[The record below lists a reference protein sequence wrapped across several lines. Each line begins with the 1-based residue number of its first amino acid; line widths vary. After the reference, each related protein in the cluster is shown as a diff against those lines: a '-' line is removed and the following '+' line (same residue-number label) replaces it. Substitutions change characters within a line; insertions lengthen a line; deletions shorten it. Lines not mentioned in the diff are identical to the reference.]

1 MALKY
6 APKSVINLSR
16 EEISLLQEELDIDDE
31 MNEESEPEIDD
42 DPYFLLAQRLANA
55 PQVKVNPNIREEGE
69 VQPGGNLA
77 EEEEFEKKCP
87 VCLIEVPID
96 ITEHFKL
103 QHPDIEGVVCPH
115 CYKLLSKKCTLNRH
129 IEQVHLGLQIFKPAK
144 CDECG
149 KVFSK
154 KGHLD
159 RHVRTIHMG
168 MKDESE
174 PCPHCGKIFTTKS
187 SLEPHIEAVH
197 KGIRREC
204 KICGK
209 VLSDLWKH
217 MRTVHGQ
224 YRRKIKIPKEEVF
237 GTNGSNSGPSQNP
250 LMLETSSISLNE
262 FEEHLED
269 QIALPMLPLP
279 LNLQS
284 NLQNSEK
291 KNLQNSNSENQKKKS
306 GSKRKSSSPLKVK
319 MPFKLS
325 SSSLEKT
332 KEQIHDNFEEI

>member
-1 MALKY
+1 M
-6 APKSVINLSR
+6 
-16 EEISLLQEELDIDDE
+16 
-31 MNEESEPEIDD
+31 
-42 DPYFLLAQRLANA
+42 
-55 PQVKVNPNIREEGE
+55 NPNVQEEGE
-69 VQPGGNLA
+69 VVPGNV
-77 EEEEFEKKCP
+77 EEEAERKCP
-87 VCLIEVPID
+87 VCNKVEEDVVA
-96 ITEHFKL
+96 HFK
-103 QHPDIEGVVCPH
+103 QSHPDVEGVVCPH
-115 CYKLLSKKCTLNRH
+115 CCKLLSKKCTLNRH

-224 YRRKIKIPKEEVF
+224 YRRKVKIPKDEVF
-237 GTNGSNSGPSQNP
+237 GSANTSINSSTDTSLEPPAPEKPKIAPS
-250 LMLETSSISLNE
+250 SSSSSTPN
-262 FEEHLED
+262 
-269 QIALPMLPLP
+269 
-279 LNLQS
+279 
-284 NLQNSEK
+284 
-291 KNLQNSNSENQKKKS
+291 
-306 GSKRKSSSPLKVK
+306 KRKSSSPLKVK
-319 MPFKLS
+319 LPFKS
-325 SSSLEKT
+325 KT
-332 KEQIHDNFEEI
+332 KDDTSTLDNAVAVGTVVDTE

>member
-1 MALKY
+1 
-6 APKSVINLSR
+6 
-16 EEISLLQEELDIDDE
+16 
-31 MNEESEPEIDD
+31 MN
-42 DPYFLLAQRLANA
+42 QNV
-55 PQVKVNPNIREEGE
+55 QEEGE
-69 VQPGGNLA
+69 VLPGNV
-77 EEEEFEKKCP
+77 EDESSERHCP
-87 VCLIEVPID
+87 VCNKVEEDVVS
-96 ITEHFKL
+96 HFK
-103 QHPDIEGVVCPH
+103 QSHPDVEGVVCPH
-115 CYKLLSKKCTLNRH
+115 CCKLLSKKCTLNRH

-224 YRRKIKIPKEEVF
+224 YRRKVKIPKDEVF
-237 GTNGSNSGPSQNP
+237 GTSSLSNSSMNDSSFAAEPPSDNS
-250 LMLETSSISLNE
+250 MLAPKIPSSPN
-262 FEEHLED
+262 
-269 QIALPMLPLP
+269 
-279 LNLQS
+279 
-284 NLQNSEK
+284 
-291 KNLQNSNSENQKKKS
+291 
-306 GSKRKSSSPLKVK
+306 KRKSSSPLKVK
-319 MPFKLS
+319 LPFKS
-325 SSSLEKT
+325 KTKDDTSSLILENNAVVDT
-332 KEQIHDNFEEI
+332 K